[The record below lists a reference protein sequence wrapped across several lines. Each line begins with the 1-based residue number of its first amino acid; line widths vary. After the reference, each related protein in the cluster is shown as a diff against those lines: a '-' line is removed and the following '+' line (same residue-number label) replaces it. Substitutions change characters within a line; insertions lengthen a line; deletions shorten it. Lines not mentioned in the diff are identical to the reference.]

1 MENIIT
7 STMMVIDGYKV
18 LMTFTAENSL
28 EVIDEAKENILKTTS
43 VGVDSMEVLEYNDSE
58 HLDNRITPKTPSSN
72 HSLDESE
79 KGMVEDDG

>member
-7 STMMVIDGYKV
+7 STVMVIDGYKV
-18 LMTFTAENSL
+18 RMTSAVSDDSALL
-28 EVIDEAKENILKTTS
+28 EDVKENILQTTGI
-43 VGVDSMEVLEYNDSE
+43 GVDSGEVLSYNDGT

-72 HSLDESE
+72 HSLEDNE